1 MHWAVLWLLNLILC
15 AVVFGVV
22 ISVAVGP
29 NSYDASGEALGRPF
43 GLFGWLIGPFW
54 LLVQCN
60 FIRKVSGAR
69 GPLVLGCISAV
80 GLVAGIILTAISTR
94 LPHFTEGVSER
105 DLMPI
110 AVITLLASVAVY
122 YVGCFVL
129 WREMKAQ
136 YVTALFSETLTLFGL
151 CRAAFGVIALQHY
164 FRLIA
169 RGDIK
174 RDEQGKW
181 GFLGLQ

>member
-1 MHWAVLWLLNLILC
+1 
-15 AVVFGVV
+15 
-22 ISVAVGP
+22 
-29 NSYDASGEALGRPF
+29 
-43 GLFGWLIGPFW
+43 
-54 LLVQCN
+54 
-60 FIRKVSGAR
+60 
-69 GPLVLGCISAV
+69 
-80 GLVAGIILTAISTR
+80 LVAGIILIAISTR
-94 LPHFTEGVSER
+94 LPYFTEGVGER

-110 AVITLLASVAVY
+110 AVITLLTSVAVY

-151 CRAAFGVIALQHY
+151 GRAAFGVIALQSY

-174 RDEQGKW
+174 RDEQGKS